1 MSPRYDAGGGCRVY
15 ADVET
20 RNGRRHFHRVNSS
33 SHSAR
38 DVLVT
43 GGTGYMGAAVIPV
56 LVKRGHRVRVL
67 ARSGSEKRVP
77 RGAQTVMGDALVA
90 ESIARAL
97 KAGNTLV
104 HLVGTPHPSP
114 RQAAQFESVDLAS
127 IRASVEAAR
136 EARASHIVYVSVT
149 QPAPVMQAY
158 VAARA
163 AGEVIVRSSGIP
175 ATILRPWYVIGP
187 GHRWAQAL
195 APFYAIA

>member
-1 MSPRYDAGGGCRVY
+1 
-15 ADVET
+15 
-20 RNGRRHFHRVNSS
+20 
-33 SHSAR
+33 
-38 DVLVT
+38 
-43 GGTGYMGAAVIPV
+43 
-56 LVKRGHRVRVL
+56 
-67 ARSGSEKRVP
+67 
-77 RGAQTVMGDALVA
+77 MGDALVA

-97 KAGNTLV
+97 KAGDTLV

-114 RQAAQFESVDLAS
+114 RKAAQFESVDLAS

-136 EARASHIVYVSVT
+136 EARASHIVYVSVA

-163 AGEVIVRSSGIP
+163 AGEALVRSSGIP

-195 APFYAIA
+195 APLYAIARLLPPTRNGANRLGLVTLKQMVAALVNAVENPATNLRIVDVPTIRSARL